1 MHVASLHG
9 PGGRK
14 GGDTRGEGETTVTG
28 ACRMRESGEV
38 RHTSPISPIS
48 SIKPGQRGQSAVEFL
63 LAIPIVLLLLSGI
76 FEFGRHYYTRLT
88 LRHAVAEAGR
98 FAVTGNTVIDTTTG
112 QPMTRANS
120 IISAIIKS
128 AGDLDVDLSRITLT
142 PPDGGGPGEVVT
154 ISATYRYQFV
164 LAPIAR
170 LFGPGYLD
178 FTVSTI
184 MLNEPRF

>member
-1 MHVASLHG
+1 MPVASLS
-9 PGGRK
+9 PRSRMSKEKTGREEEK
-14 GGDTRGEGETTVTG
+14 TVTAAG
-28 ACRMRESGEV
+28 RMQGCGEV
-38 RHTSPISPIS
+38 RHRSAIS
-48 SIKPGQRGQSAVEFL
+48 SIKRGQHGQSAVEFV
-63 LAIPIVLLLLSGI
+63 LAVPIILLLLSGI

-98 FAVTGNTVIDTTTG
+98 FAVTGNTVVDTTTG

-120 IISAIIKS
+120 IISTIIER
-128 AGDLDVDLSRITLT
+128 AGDLDVDVSQITLT

-154 ISATYRYQFV
+154 ISATYRYRFV
-164 LAPIAR
+164 LVPIAR

-184 MLNEPRF
+184 VLNEPRF

>member
-1 MHVASLHG
+1 MAVACDAATLRCDVVRIRREELG
-9 PGGRK
+9 
-14 GGDTRGEGETTVTG
+14 TTVTG
-28 ACRMRESGEV
+28 TGRTVLRDGARRTPWTA
-38 RHTSPISPIS
+38 RIRR
-48 SIKPGQRGQSAVEFL
+48 GQRGQSAVEFL
-63 LAIPIVLLLLSGI
+63 FAIPIVLFLLSGI

-88 LRHAVAEAGR
+88 LRHAVAEAAR

-120 IISAIIKS
+120 IIATIIDRG
-128 AGDLDVDLSRITLT
+128 GDLDVDVSQVTLT
-142 PPDGGGPGEVVT
+142 PADGGGPGEVVT
-154 ISATYRYQFV
+154 ISATYRYHFV